1 MIRTIFIS
9 ILMMAVSSLAAQD
22 KQRQVEA
29 QQRLMDIAKEVWK
42 CFPTECFLTSMGDL
56 RLFMFDI
63 KAPKERFR
71 PSLLDSLNV
80 AFAEAVPTATYA
92 SVMKCGDKYFDED
105 TVSYTLTWDKI
116 EPNRTVLQPAL
127 MDRHYLPSTTEAVSK
142 KAYIHYNTEVCFDNY
157 NDSISLHVW
166 LHRKNELKGHYDI
179 AGFDSL
185 LAEVKSK
192 YPSTR
197 QKVKF
202 PDDPSSKGEKYV
214 ITCNADSVLQVLSQY
229 AIQNYWY
236 EDRPMIA
243 IDYILEWNDVVQ
255 AQELYLYLFTS
266 EHRFCDRLIELVV
279 CGGKLL
285 LLDLENQ
292 HDYEYPEKFISS
304 NSYSLSFYPPMD
316 WIKILEPELYQ
327 RDLEERLARR
337 NAPKPTPPQRPT
349 YLSDW
354 EEAKRT
360 EYLTQ
365 KAKEVMLTFG
375 PDWYQEPMKVN
386 ISELKEFDIHLM
398 GKDEITEPLFGRKY
412 YTVTF
417 RYDRKKEHD
426 WTYAAEVDIWEDDG
440 EPWSIMFGNNW
451 GNNFLSRSYKQ
462 CIEEGVKDEYL
473 HQYEDLGEIYK
484 EIQDQIH
491 VR

>member
-42 CFPTECFLTSMGDL
+42 CFPTECGIFEGDL
-56 RLFMFDI
+56 NRFEYAT
-63 KAPKERFR
+63 KVPKERFR
-71 PSLLDSLNV
+71 PSLLDSLN
-80 AFAEAVPTATYA
+80 AALAEAVPTATYA
-92 SVMKCGDKYFDED
+92 SVMKCGEKYFDED
-105 TVSYTLTWDKI
+105 TVCYTLTWDKI
-116 EPNRTVLQPAL
+116 EPNRTALQL
-127 MDRHYLPSTTEAVSK
+127 SIDHHYLPTTAEYASENVLINYK
-142 KAYIHYNTEVCFDNY
+142 TEVCFDNY
-157 NDSISLHVW
+157 NDSILLSLC
-166 LHRKNELKGHYDI
+166 LYRKKELKDHYDI
-179 AGFDSL
+179 AGFESL
-185 LAEVKSK
+185 LADVKSK
-192 YPSTR
+192 YPSTH

-202 PDDPSSKGEKYV
+202 PSDWLPTLKGEKYV

-243 IDYILEWNDVVQ
+243 IDYVRESNDEALQ
-255 AQELYLYLFTS
+255 PQQLCLYLFTA
-266 EHRFCDRLIELVV
+266 EHRVGDRMIELVV
-279 CGGKLL
+279 CDGKLL
-285 LLDLENQ
+285 LLDLENL
-292 HDYEYPEKFISS
+292 HDYKGIEIFPA
-304 NSYSLSFYPPMD
+304 PPMG
-316 WIKILEPELYQ
+316 WISKLEPELYQ
-327 RDLEERLARR
+327 RDQEERLARL

-386 ISELKEFDIHLM
+386 ISELKEFDIHMM
-398 GKDEITEPLFGRKY
+398 GKREQTIPHFGRKY

-417 RYDRKKEHD
+417 RYDRKKEPD
-426 WTYAAEVDIWEDDG
+426 WTYAAKVDIWEDDG
-440 EPWSIMFGNNW
+440 EPFSIIYGDSYGFGS
-451 GNNFLSRSYKQ
+451 LSTPYTEWIK
-462 CIEEGVKDEYL
+462 EEERDKYIKK
-473 HQYEDLGEIYK
+473 YEDLGTVV
-484 EIQDQIH
+484 D
-491 VR
+491 RMLGR